1 VLRGEVPPAPI
12 TLLLVKFVGGILA
25 IGSGLAL
32 GREGPCVQMGANIAH
47 ATGKLF
53 RRNWADCR
61 VLMAAAAGAGLAT
74 AFNAPIAGA
83 VFVIEELVQRFER
96 RIAIAALAASA
107 TAIAMARLLLGNA
120 PDFTT
125 APLGDPGTASLPLFI
140 FLGIVAGFVG
150 VAYNRTLLGTL
161 AAARRV
167 DPWLSAEVRAALIG
181 ATVGIIAWFAPALV
195 GGGQSI
201 TQRSLLGTE
210 TLALLPAIFLLRF
223 VLGSLS
229 YAAGAPGG
237 LFAPMLVLGA
247 QLGLMFGAACHF
259 VLPALETRPEAFAV
273 VGIAAFFTA
282 VVRAPVTGIILVTEM
297 TAAVTLFLPMLGA
310 CFAAMLVP
318 TLLRNT
324 PIYDALRE
332 LTPRRKR

>member
-1 VLRGEVPPAPI
+1 
-12 TLLLVKFVGGILA
+12 
-25 IGSGLAL
+25 
-32 GREGPCVQMGANIAH
+32 
-47 ATGKLF
+47 
-53 RRNWADCR
+53 
-61 VLMAAAAGAGLAT
+61 MAAAAGAGLAT

-96 RIAIAALAASA
+96 RIAVAALAASA
-107 TAIAMARLLLGNA
+107 TAIAMARLLLGDA
-120 PDFTT
+120 PDFATG
-125 APLGDPGTASLPLFI
+125 PLGNPATETLPLFI
-140 FLGIVAGFVG
+140 VFGIVAGFVG
-150 VAYNRTLLGTL
+150 VAYNRTLLAGL
-161 AAARRV
+161 AGAQGLDR
-167 DPWLSAEVRAALIG
+167 WLPAEARAALIG
-181 ATVGIIAWFAPALV
+181 ATVGLVAWFAPALV
-195 GGGQSI
+195 GGGQPI
-201 TQRSLLGTE
+201 TQRALLGTE

-259 VLPALETRPEAFAV
+259 LLPALETTPEAFAV

-282 VVRAPVTGIILVTEM
+282 VVRAPVTGIVLVTEM

-310 CFAAMLVP
+310 CFTAMLVP